1 MEGLLALARGV
12 LLPKPLA
19 LPALSASTA
28 EYLCVIT
35 AQVSYS
41 WYPFLLLE
49 PSGGHSLSHTDT
61 MLPGRISGSTPLCT
75 ATAKRF
81 ATSVAPCPHSGCP
94 RARDNGLE

>member
-49 PSGGHSLSHTDT
+49 PSGGHSHTQT
-61 MLPGRISGSTPLCT
+61 PCCRGRISGSTPLCT